1 MPPNMLHV
9 QFDKKKKKE
18 RKMTIIKIRMKS
30 HEGLMC
36 QYMGL
41 VFGTIYIKLDL
52 SCSLMKQLGMV
63 EK

>member
-1 MPPNMLHV
+1 
-9 QFDKKKKKE
+9 
-18 RKMTIIKIRMKS
+18 MTIIKIRMKS